1 MQQGSYYKGQGWLEY
16 ALIFILLVLI
26 IMVLYRLFG
35 PSITEWINDLRTPP
49 TPLPGTVTPEA
60 SQLLLNF

>member
-1 MQQGSYYKGQGWLEY
+1 MQQGRYHNGQGWLEY
-16 ALIFILLVLI
+16 ALIFILLVLV

-35 PSITEWINDLRTPP
+35 PSLSEWINDLRITP

-60 SQLLLNF
+60 YHLQMNF